1 MTANLPLLQANS
13 LPGAR
18 LHVLFLPMPT
28 QLLAI
33 AWNTFFESVRQPI
46 TLVVVAGAALLIVMS
61 NPLAAFT
68 MGDDQRMLI
77 DIGLATVFTGG
88 AVLAAFIAT
97 GVLGR
102 EIAQKTAL
110 TVISK
115 PVSRVVFLLGKFL
128 GVALALMLAILCLS
142 VVFML
147 TEMHAVIETV
157 RDPVHVPVL
166 VFGFGALIIGLLV
179 AVWCNYFYG
188 TVFTSTALFVITP
201 LLLIAYL
208 LALNFEPD
216 FSRQPM
222 WDNFNGQLWL
232 AVVGIA
238 VAECMLAAFAIA
250 FSTRLG
256 QLMTLLATLSTLIVG
271 LLSDWLFARP
281 IHRIEATWLERA
293 QIAGDVETVDVVTT
307 LNRIGESPEAITKT
321 IEVATVPLTTFAQGW
336 ETLPWYSLKAV
347 YGLVPNFQ
355 VLWLSDALTQ
365 GVLIPGGYLLSSI
378 GYGALYT
385 LVALSL
391 GVLLFQRRELG

>member
-1 MTANLPLLQANS
+1 
-13 LPGAR
+13 
-18 LHVLFLPMPT
+18 MPT

-115 PVSRVVFLLGKFL
+115 PVSRTIFLLGKYI
-128 GVALALMLAILCLS
+128 GVAAALMLALLCLS

-147 TEMHAVIETV
+147 TELHSVIETV

-166 VFGFGALIIGLLV
+166 VFGFGSLIVGLIV

-201 LLLIAYL
+201 LLLVGYL
-208 LALNFEPD
+208 LALNFGPD

-222 WDNFNGQLWL
+222 WEKFNGQIWL
-232 AVVGIA
+232 AILGIA
-238 VAECMLAAFAIA
+238 VAECMLAAFAVA

-256 QLMTLLATLSTLIVG
+256 QLMTLLATLATLIVG

-293 QIAGDVETVDVVTT
+293 QIAGDVETIDVVTS
-307 LNRIGESPEAITKT
+307 LNRFGEAPEIITKAV
-321 IEVATVPLTTFAQGW
+321 EVATLPLTTFAQGW
-336 ETLPWYSLKAV
+336 EMLPWYGLKAA

-365 GVLIPGGYLLSSI
+365 GVLIPGGYLLSAI
-378 GYGALYT
+378 GYGVLYT
-385 LVALSL
+385 LVALSF